1 MIHYLHKQTNTFNT
15 HETKGHTTM
24 IVDLRSD
31 TVTRPTP
38 AMREAMYRA
47 EVGDDVYGE
56 DPTINR
62 LQELAAERMGKE
74 AALFVPSGTM
84 GNALAMLTHTGRGQ
98 AVIVGDESHV
108 YHYEAG
114 GVSTL
119 GGAPM
124 WVVPTRA
131 DGQLDLEKVRA
142 GIADE
147 SDEHV
152 AATALV
158 CIENTHNRRGGL
170 VLSVEQVEEIA
181 TLAHSRGVAVH
192 MDGARIFNASV
203 ALNVPVSVLAAPVD
217 SVMFC
222 LSKGLSAP
230 VGSLLVGGKEFIRRA
245 HRARKLLGGGMRQAG
260 ILAAAGIL
268 ALEQMVERLAEDHEH
283 CKQLAYGLAD
293 YPQIEIAP
301 ERVVTNIVNFRLR
314 DAQHELLTEAE
325 TLRFL
330 TIAGEHGV
338 LMGSMGCGTIR
349 AVTHYGLEAEH
360 ITAALAGIKR
370 ALIAMHL

>member
-1 MIHYLHKQTNTFNT
+1 MLI
-15 HETKGHTTM
+15 
-24 IVDLRSD
+24 DLRSD
-31 TVTRPTP
+31 TVTHPTP

-84 GNALAMLTHTGRGQ
+84 GNAIAMLTHAGRGQ

-124 WVVPTRA
+124 WVVPTLM
-131 DGQLDLEKVRA
+131 DGSLDLEQVRA
-142 GIADE
+142 AIADE

-170 VLSVEQVEEIA
+170 VLSVEQVKEIA
-181 TLAHSRGVAVH
+181 DLAHRHGVAIH
-192 MDGARIFNASV
+192 MDGARVFNAAV
-203 ALNVPVSVLAAPVD
+203 ALDVPISQLAAPVD
-217 SVMFC
+217 SLMFC

-230 VGSLLVGGKEFIRRA
+230 VGSMLVGNKEFIRRA
-245 HRARKLLGGGMRQAG
+245 HRTRKLLGGGMRQAG
-260 ILAAAGIL
+260 ILAAAGIV

-283 CKQLAYGLAD
+283 CKQLAHGLAD
-293 YPQIEIAP
+293 YPQIEIVP
-301 ERVVTNIVNFRLR
+301 EHVVTNILNFRLR
-314 DAQHELLTEAE
+314 NVQQERLIEAD
-325 TLRFL
+325 TIRFL
-330 TIAGEHGV
+330 AKAREYGV
-338 LMGSMGCGTIR
+338 LMGHMGGGMIR

-360 ITAALAGIKR
+360 IPTALAGIR
-370 ALIAMHL
+370 HAVIAMQL

>member
-1 MIHYLHKQTNTFNT
+1 MIHYPHHQIYKFQNS
-15 HETKGHTTM
+15 TKGDTTM
-24 IVDLRSD
+24 LVDLRSD
-31 TVTRPTP
+31 TVTHPTP

-84 GNALAMLTHTGRGQ
+84 GNAIAMLTHTGRGR

-124 WVVPTRA
+124 WVVPTLP
-131 DGQLDLEKVRA
+131 DGQLDLERVST

-158 CIENTHNRRGGL
+158 CIENTHNRCGGL
-170 VLSVEQVEEIA
+170 VLSVEQVAEIA
-181 TLAHSRGVAVH
+181 DLAHSRGVAIH

-203 ALNVPVSVLAAPVD
+203 ALNVPVSELAAPVD

-230 VGSLLVGGKEFIRRA
+230 VGSLLVGSKEFIRRA
-245 HRARKLLGGGMRQAG
+245 HRTRKLLGGGMRQAG
-260 ILAAAGIL
+260 VLAAAGIV

-293 YPQIEIAP
+293 YPQIDIAP
-301 ERVVTNIVNFRLR
+301 ERVVTNILNFRLR
-314 DAQHELLTEAE
+314 NVQQEQLTETE

-330 TIAGEHGV
+330 ERTCEHGV
-338 LMGSMGCGTIR
+338 LMGYSGSGIIR

-360 ITAALAGIKR
+360 ITAALEGIRR
-370 ALIAMHL
+370 ALIAMPL